1 MNLSKG
7 LYSLVFLFLA
17 GWSSAQSPASFS
29 LEEAI
34 DYAIDKSL
42 DLQTAE
48 QDILYA
54 KQQIRDT
61 RAIGLPQLSGKVEY
75 NYNANLPVQY
85 LPDFISP
92 IVVGTLEGYQL
103 VPQGTLENLPEGEPQ
118 PAQFGIANSLTAG
131 ATLSQLIF
139 DGSYFVGL
147 KAARS
152 VAELSR
158 KQKTLTAHEIP
169 YTIKKAY
176 LAVLLAEEN
185 LGILDKNLENL
196 QNMRDETQAFFESG
210 LVEQL
215 DVDRLDLSLA
225 NLQSERGMVER
236 QTQLAYNVL
245 KFQMNYPL
253 EESIVLKDELESLM
267 QAPSQDDLE
276 GEASASKRPELEVL
290 RLNRDL
296 MDLNMKRYKAGYLP
310 NLSGF
315 LAHQY
320 QLQRNNLFDSDE
332 GKFNPITVIG
342 LQLNVPIFDGFKKDA
357 NIQMAKIDA
366 TKVDIQIKQFTL
378 ATELEIRNARA
389 MYLNASERLDNQKKN
404 LALAERILETTRLK
418 YREGVGSS
426 TEISTAEQ
434 ELYRTQANY
443 MNAIYDLV
451 IAKTDL
457 DKALGN
463 PLK

>member
-158 KQKTLTAHEIP
+158 K
-169 YTIKKAY
+169 
-176 LAVLLAEEN
+176 
-185 LGILDKNLENL
+185 
-196 QNMRDETQAFFESG
+196 
-210 LVEQL
+210 
-215 DVDRLDLSLA
+215 
-225 NLQSERGMVER
+225 
-236 QTQLAYNVL
+236 
-245 KFQMNYPL
+245 
-253 EESIVLKDELESLM
+253 
-267 QAPSQDDLE
+267 
-276 GEASASKRPELEVL
+276 
-290 RLNRDL
+290 
-296 MDLNMKRYKAGYLP
+296 
-310 NLSGF
+310 
-315 LAHQY
+315 
-320 QLQRNNLFDSDE
+320 
-332 GKFNPITVIG
+332 
-342 LQLNVPIFDGFKKDA
+342 
-357 NIQMAKIDA
+357 
-366 TKVDIQIKQFTL
+366 
-378 ATELEIRNARA
+378 
-389 MYLNASERLDNQKKN
+389 
-404 LALAERILETTRLK
+404 
-418 YREGVGSS
+418 
-426 TEISTAEQ
+426 
-434 ELYRTQANY
+434 
-443 MNAIYDLV
+443 
-451 IAKTDL
+451 
-457 DKALGN
+457 
-463 PLK
+463 